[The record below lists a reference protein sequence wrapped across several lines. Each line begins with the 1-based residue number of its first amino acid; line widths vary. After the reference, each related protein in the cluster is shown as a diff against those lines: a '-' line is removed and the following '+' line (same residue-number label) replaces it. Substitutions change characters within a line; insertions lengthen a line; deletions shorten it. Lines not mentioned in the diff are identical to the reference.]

1 MKKYFLQLVL
11 FAAFIT
17 PTFAQ
22 WTVRNVIYTTGGN
35 YGAASN
41 WVHTYAYAPD
51 TKLIVTVDS
60 AAGDFTNAV
69 LSENQYVYSH
79 IGRGSLNPAGS
90 DVIHK
95 YSFLTGS
102 RIDSAT
108 NVSGLQR
115 MAIHNNYLIA
125 TFGFGAS
132 SGFVRIFNKNSLGI
146 GPIFT
151 DTNIPVN
158 TDGIAV
164 IQDTLYVSYTLND
177 TAHLGVFSLSGTTP
191 AYVTSIVLDSLSAG
205 LGELFVSGNFI
216 YGINEYTDWTTTPPS
231 ILTAGVV
238 RYNTLNGAYSFAP
251 TPRAYNGIGLVG
263 NSLYANFS
271 NGPGLFDV
279 VGNTLS
285 VNPAFPL
292 DYSGAEIDTL
302 NYYGYFMTTDYFSTG
317 KMYIIDQSGLI
328 LDSVNT
334 NISGGPIAF
343 QYNGLPVA
351 TNGTGNTPLNTPF
364 LYNMSLISGDS
375 DGGTVSYS
383 LGSNPSNGSAV
394 FTANTLT
401 YTPDSGFIGT
411 DGFNYLVTDI
421 WGDTISAYFT
431 IHVGTTS
438 NEKEWTTSKFNLYP
452 NPSSDYI
459 TILSESSAAI
469 QLSISDISGKI
480 CMSEKTEPNQ
490 KIFIGALAPGIYFIR
505 NENESTGIRFIKN

>member
-1 MKKYFLQLVL
+1 
-11 FAAFIT
+11 
-17 PTFAQ
+17 
-22 WTVRNVIYTTGGN
+22 
-35 YGAASN
+35 
-41 WVHTYAYAPD
+41 
-51 TKLIVTVDS
+51 
-60 AAGDFTNAV
+60 
-69 LSENQYVYSH
+69 
-79 IGRGSLNPAGS
+79 
-90 DVIHK
+90 
-95 YSFLTGS
+95 
-102 RIDSAT
+102 
-108 NVSGLQR
+108 
-115 MAIHNNYLIA
+115 
-125 TFGFGAS
+125 
-132 SGFVRIFNKNSLGI
+132 
-146 GPIFT
+146 
-151 DTNIPVN
+151 
-158 TDGIAV
+158 
-164 IQDTLYVSYTLND
+164 
-177 TAHLGVFSLSGTTP
+177 
-191 AYVTSIVLDSLSAG
+191 VLDSLSAG

-431 IHVGTTS
+431 IHVGTTA

-480 CMSEKTEPNQ
+480 CMSEKIEPNQ
-490 KIFIGALAPGIYFIR
+490 KIYIGMLAPGIYFIR